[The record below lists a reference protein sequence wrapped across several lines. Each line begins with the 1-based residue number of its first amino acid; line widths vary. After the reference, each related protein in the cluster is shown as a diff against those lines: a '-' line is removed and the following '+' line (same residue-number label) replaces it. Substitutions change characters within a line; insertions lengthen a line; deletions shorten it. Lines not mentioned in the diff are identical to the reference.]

1 MADLNA
7 IPLTTIKG
15 EPTSLGDYAGK
26 VLLVVNVASKC
37 GLTPQ
42 YEALEKLHE
51 RYSAQGFSVLGFPAN
66 DFGAQEPGTEEEI
79 ESFCSTSYGVTFP
92 MFSKI
97 EVTGANRHPLYDELI
112 AQQPEA
118 TVTEGSGFKA
128 KLAGYGITP
137 VADSDVF
144 WNFEKFLVN
153 RDGAVVG
160 RFAPDTAP
168 DDQLIVAAIEAEIQA
183 GRIAGT
189 SLS

>member
-1 MADLNA
+1 MADINA
-7 IPLTTIKG
+7 ISLKTIKG

-42 YEALEKLHE
+42 YEALEQLHE

-66 DFGAQEPGTEEEI
+66 DFGAQEPGTEQEI
-79 ESFCSTSYGVTFP
+79 ETFCASNYGVTFP

-97 EVTGANRHPLYDELI
+97 EVTGENRHPLYDELI

-118 TVTEGSGFKA
+118 KVTEGSDFKE
-128 KLAGYGITP
+128 KLAGYGIKP
-137 VADSDVF
+137 ASDSDVF

-153 RDGAVVG
+153 REGAVVG
-160 RFAPDTAP
+160 RFASDTAP
-168 DDQLIVAAIEAEIQA
+168 DDDLIISAIQAEI
-183 GRIAGT
+183 
-189 SLS
+189 

>member
-7 IPLTTIKG
+7 IPLTTIDG
-15 EPTSLGDYAGK
+15 ASASLGDYAGK

-37 GLTPQ
+37 GLTSQ
-42 YEALEKLHE
+42 YAGLEKLQE

-79 ESFCSTSYGVTFP
+79 QTFCTTNYGVTFP

-118 TVTEGSGFKA
+118 TVKEGSGFKE
-128 KLAGYGITP
+128 KLTNYGIKP
-137 VADSDVF
+137 ASESDVF

-153 RDGAVVG
+153 RDGAVVA
-160 RFAPDTAP
+160 RFAPDTP
-168 DDQLIVAAIEAEIQA
+168 PEDDLIVRAIEAAI
-183 GRIAGT
+183 
-189 SLS
+189 

>member
-1 MADLNA
+1 MQEINMADLNT

-42 YEALEKLHE
+42 YDALEKLHE

-97 EVTGANRHPLYDELI
+97 EVTGSNRHPLYDELI

-118 TVTEGSGFKA
+118 IVPEGSGFKER
-128 KLAGYGITP
+128 LAGYGIKP
-137 VADSDVF
+137 ASDSDVF

-168 DDQLIVAAIEAEIQA
+168 DDKLIVAAIEAEI
-183 GRIAGT
+183 
-189 SLS
+189 